1 MRFLSVLIGIIAV
14 FGIPAIGIAQDTFP
28 SKTITITVGFP
39 PGGNTDVIA
48 RIVAE
53 RMEAILGQRIVIDN
67 RAGAGSTLAAAHVAR
82 AAPDGYTLLTG
93 SPSTNAIAPNL
104 YTNLPYDSLKALAP
118 VALLV
123 NGPAVLVVHPAT
135 PASTIQELVALY
147 RREPG
152 KHNYATGGNGT
163 HAHLI
168 TEWLMEASGTS
179 IVHVPFR
186 GGGPALQA
194 VLAGE
199 PAMIIDNLP
208 TALPHIQ
215 AGRVK
220 ALAVFSAKRVSVLP
234 DVPTMVEAGYKD
246 MVTDSWTAFY
256 APAGTPPDIIAKL
269 NAAAVAAVRDPQV
282 VEKLTKLSAVPVG
295 STPAELDALTRLE
308 YERWGTLIRQRKVTV
323 N

>member
-308 YERWGTLIRQRKVTV
+308 YERWGSLIRLRKVTV